1 MSVTAFEQSG
11 MLRRK
16 LCATT
21 TDSIFLRMRFRI
33 EFSALCI
40 CREQICSP
48 RAVPGARMRAV

>member
-21 TDSIFLRMRFRI
+21 TASIVLRMRIR
-33 EFSALCI
+33 EAVSALCI
-40 CREQICSP
+40 YREQICSP
-48 RAVPGARMRAV
+48 RAVPGAVMRAV